1 MRKRTIQAIGRKDHH
16 LNLFHKEAI
25 NPMNQFEASLA
36 RKILFVERPTT
47 KNRDTNKLFK
57 IIIKKTTKMQRQQHQ
72 QQQSHQQ
79 QFQEQHRLLQLQ
91 HQQLQEQNK
100 ILQILISQ
108 QQLKLFNNVEIL

>member
-16 LNLFHKEAI
+16 LNSHLFHKEAI
-25 NPMNQFEASLA
+25 NQMNQFEASLA

-57 IIIKKTTKMQRQQHQ
+57 IIIKKLESIESVQRQQHQ

-91 HQQLQEQNK
+91 HQQLQECNTK
-100 ILQILISQ
+100 FY
-108 QQLKLFNNVEIL
+108 KF